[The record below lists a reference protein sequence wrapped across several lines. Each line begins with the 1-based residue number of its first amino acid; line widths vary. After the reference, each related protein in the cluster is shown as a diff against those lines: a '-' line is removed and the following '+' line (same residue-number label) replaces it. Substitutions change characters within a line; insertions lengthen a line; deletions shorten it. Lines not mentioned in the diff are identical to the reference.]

1 MGFDALA
8 LQLLNGLSH
17 ATTLFLM
24 ASGLTLIFGV
34 TRIVN
39 FAHGSFFMLGA
50 LWSAHAV
57 THGWPAMAE
66 SAWGYGAV
74 ILMGACLAALLGAA
88 TEVLLLKRMR
98 HAPQLYQLV
107 ATFGLTL
114 ALHDAMRWYFGPEEV
129 FAPRFPGLK
138 GAIAL
143 GESYFPT
150 WQLFTLALGPLVWLG
165 LHLLLTRTLWGQRVK
180 AATQDRDML
189 DALGVNPA
197 PLMLGVVML
206 GCGLAGLAGALQLP
220 REPAHLQMDV
230 NVVVETFVVVVT
242 GGLGSI
248 GGAFAAAV
256 LIGVIHALGLSF
268 FPQATLVLVF
278 LTMAVVLVW
287 RPQGLAGSAVH
298 AEQRETV
305 PVFSLWPFG
314 HAGRAVFVATLVALS
329 VMAWG
334 QGDYGRSL
342 AEDVMVMMLF
352 GLSLQWM
359 MALGGLVSFGHAAFF
374 ALGAYGAALAH
385 LQAGAGLALALAAG
399 MALALLVALVF
410 GALVVRSSGV
420 YLAMLSLA
428 LAQMVWAGATQWVT
442 LTGGDNGLI
451 GLRLIDPVQR
461 PVWDA
466 LLVAGV
472 LLALAGMARVAASG
486 RGAALQALRDAP
498 LRAAASGLPVPALRY
513 QVFVGSATL
522 AGLAGGLWAAFKGAV
537 FPSVASV
544 ATSVDALLVIL
555 LGGVHQLWGAAVGS
569 ALLVWGGAE
578 LGQGLDY
585 WRGVLGL
592 VIMAVMVL
600 APSGVLGG
608 LQRGL
613 ARWGK
618 AKVRGSNP
626 ASPLSP
632 PSLVSS
638 LKAAGSADSASTATP
653 WPQAALQVRGL
664 AKHFGGVRA
673 LDGVDFEV
681 LSGQC
686 VALIGPNGAG
696 KSTCFACLAGQHMP
710 TAGQVFWQGQ
720 SLLGQTPAKRQRLGV
735 ARTFQVAQ
743 TFEALTVLQNIQ
755 LVLRHSAPLAWWDR
769 LSQRQPERAL
779 QLASQVGLQSVV
791 DASVADLPYGAK
803 KRLELA
809 MALAGLPD
817 AGPALLLLDEPAAGL
832 ALAER
837 ADMMALVR
845 QVAAQ
850 GVTVLY
856 TEHNMDAVF
865 GVADRVLVLM
875 QGRLVADGTP
885 EAVAQNPQVRER
897 YLGFDFDMKDLQ
909 HAGS

>member
-1 MGFDALA
+1 MEFDALA

-50 LWSAHAV
+50 LWAAHAV
-57 THGWPAMAE
+57 TRWWPDWGD
-66 SAWGYGAV
+66 SAWAYAAAM
-74 ILMGACLAALLGAA
+74 LMGAGLAALLGAI

-98 HAPQLYQLV
+98 QAPQLYQLV
-107 ATFGLTL
+107 ATFGLML

-143 GESYFPT
+143 GESFFPT
-150 WQLFTLALGPLVWLG
+150 WQLFTLALGPMVWLA

-220 REPAHLQMDV
+220 REPANLQMDM

-242 GGLGSI
+242 GGLGSV
-248 GGAFAAAV
+248 GGAFAAA
-256 LIGVIHALGLSF
+256 LLMGVVHALGLSF

-298 AEQRETV
+298 AEQRESV
-305 PVFSLWPFG
+305 PVFSLWPAG
-314 HAGRAVFVATLVALS
+314 HVGRGIFAAVFVGLS
-329 VMAWG
+329 WLAWG

-385 LQAGAGLALALAAG
+385 LNAGAGLFLALTAG
-399 MALALLVALVF
+399 MALSLTVALVF

-428 LAQMVWAGATQWVT
+428 LAQMVWAGAIQWVA

-451 GLRLIDPVQR
+451 GLRLIAPEWR
-461 PVWDA
+461 PLADA
-466 LLVAGV
+466 VLCAFLL
-472 LLALAGMARVAASG
+472 LSLAGMARVAGSS

-498 LRAAASGLPVPALRY
+498 LRAAASGLPVQALRY
-513 QVFVGSATL
+513 QVFVCSATL
-522 AGLAGGLWAAFKGAV
+522 AGLAGGLWAAFKGAI

-544 ATSVDALLVIL
+544 AMSVDALLVIL
-555 LGGVHQLWGAAVGS
+555 LGGVHQLWGSAVGS

-578 LGQGLDY
+578 LGQGLEY

-592 VIMAVMVL
+592 MIMVVMLL
-600 APSGVLGG
+600 APSGVLGAVQ
-608 LQRGL
+608 LWLARLGL
-613 ARWGK
+613 AGR
-618 AKVRGSNP
+618 R
-626 ASPLSP
+626 
-632 PSLVSS
+632 
-638 LKAAGSADSASTATP
+638 AA
-653 WPQAALQVRGL
+653 
-664 AKHFGGVRA
+664 
-673 LDGVDFEV
+673 
-681 LSGQC
+681 
-686 VALIGPNGAG
+686 
-696 KSTCFACLAGQHMP
+696 
-710 TAGQVFWQGQ
+710 
-720 SLLGQTPAKRQRLGV
+720 
-735 ARTFQVAQ
+735 
-743 TFEALTVLQNIQ
+743 
-755 LVLRHSAPLAWWDR
+755 
-769 LSQRQPERAL
+769 
-779 QLASQVGLQSVV
+779 
-791 DASVADLPYGAK
+791 
-803 KRLELA
+803 
-809 MALAGLPD
+809 
-817 AGPALLLLDEPAAGL
+817 
-832 ALAER
+832 
-837 ADMMALVR
+837 
-845 QVAAQ
+845 
-850 GVTVLY
+850 
-856 TEHNMDAVF
+856 
-865 GVADRVLVLM
+865 
-875 QGRLVADGTP
+875 
-885 EAVAQNPQVRER
+885 
-897 YLGFDFDMKDLQ
+897 
-909 HAGS
+909 

>member
-1 MGFDALA
+1 MGLETLA

-57 THGWPAMAE
+57 TNWWPAMAGT
-66 SAWGYGAV
+66 AWGYGAV
-74 ILMGACLAALLGAA
+74 MLMGAGVAALLGAV

-114 ALHDAMRWYFGPEEV
+114 ALHDAMRWYFGPVEV
-129 FAPRFPGLK
+129 FAPRFPGLT
-138 GAIAL
+138 GAVQL

-150 WQLFTLALGPLVWLG
+150 WQLFTLVLGPLVWLG
-165 LHLLLTRTLWGQRVK
+165 LHLLLTRTRWGQRVK
-180 AATQDRDML
+180 AATQDREML

-278 LTMAVVLVW
+278 LTMAVVLIW

-298 AEQRETV
+298 VEQRENV
-305 PVFSLWPFG
+305 PVFALWPVAVWGQALFV
-314 HAGRAVFVATLVALS
+314 AVFVGLTLL
-329 VMAWG
+329 AWG

-374 ALGAYGAALAH
+374 GLGAYGAALSH
-385 LQAGAGLALALAAG
+385 LHWGAGLLTALAAG
-399 MALALLVALVF
+399 MALAMAAALAF
-410 GALVVRSSGV
+410 GALLVRSSGV

-428 LAQMVWAGATQWVT
+428 LAQVIWAGATQWVG

-451 GLRLIDPVQR
+451 GLRLIGPESR
-461 PVWDA
+461 A
-466 LLVAGV
+466 LWGAVLGV
-472 LLALAGMARVAASG
+472 FMLLALAGMARVARSS
-486 RGAALQALRDAP
+486 RGGALQALRDAP
-498 LRAAASGLPVPALRY
+498 LRAAASGLPVQALRY

-544 ATSVDALLVIL
+544 AMSVDALLVIL

-578 LGQGLDY
+578 LGRGLDY

-592 VIMAVMVL
+592 VIMLVMVL

-608 LQRGL
+608 LQSL
-613 ARWGK
+613 VARWRFSRK
-618 AKVRGSNP
+618 
-626 ASPLSP
+626 
-632 PSLVSS
+632 
-638 LKAAGSADSASTATP
+638 
-653 WPQAALQVRGL
+653 
-664 AKHFGGVRA
+664 
-673 LDGVDFEV
+673 
-681 LSGQC
+681 
-686 VALIGPNGAG
+686 GA
-696 KSTCFACLAGQHMP
+696 
-710 TAGQVFWQGQ
+710 W
-720 SLLGQTPAKRQRLGV
+720 
-735 ARTFQVAQ
+735 
-743 TFEALTVLQNIQ
+743 
-755 LVLRHSAPLAWWDR
+755 
-769 LSQRQPERAL
+769 
-779 QLASQVGLQSVV
+779 
-791 DASVADLPYGAK
+791 
-803 KRLELA
+803 
-809 MALAGLPD
+809 
-817 AGPALLLLDEPAAGL
+817 
-832 ALAER
+832 
-837 ADMMALVR
+837 
-845 QVAAQ
+845 
-850 GVTVLY
+850 
-856 TEHNMDAVF
+856 
-865 GVADRVLVLM
+865 
-875 QGRLVADGTP
+875 
-885 EAVAQNPQVRER
+885 
-897 YLGFDFDMKDLQ
+897 
-909 HAGS
+909 